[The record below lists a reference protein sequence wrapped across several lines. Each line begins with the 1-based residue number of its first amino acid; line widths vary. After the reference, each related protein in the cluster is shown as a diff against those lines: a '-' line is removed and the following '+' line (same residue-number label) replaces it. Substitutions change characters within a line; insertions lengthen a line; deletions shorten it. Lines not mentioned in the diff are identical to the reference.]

1 MKKRQKGFTI
11 VELVIVIAV
20 IAILAAVLI
29 PTFSTVIKKAKESHF
44 LQNKRNEWLNEFV
57 ESSLDEDYETIK
69 ETPVE
74 VSDEDA
80 KIKQIESDFNS
91 LFEYLL
97 SGELY
102 VINDRYHIHLEGIE
116 EEFFDKT
123 PGYSFVGWYGYGLTR
138 YIYSYNDK
146 YVVLY
151 HYHSEVSTFEIRF
164 YDDVVIQST
173 GSQLDGEI
181 EYIQYGNYYKLEVVK
196 NEKGSESDQ
205 QYAIKVVKYTE
216 SKG

>member
-1 MKKRQKGFTI
+1 MKRRKGFTI
-11 VELVIVIAV
+11 VELVIAIAV

-69 ETPVE
+69 EET
-74 VSDEDA
+74 VSVSEDDA
-80 KIKQIESDFNS
+80 KIKQIESDFKP

-97 SGELY
+97 GGKLY
-102 VINDRYHIHLEGIE
+102 VINDRCDIDLKGIE
-116 EEFFDKT
+116 ENFFDKA
-123 PGYSFVGWYGYGLTR
+123 PGYSFVGWYGYGRTR
-138 YIYSYNDK
+138 NIYSYDGK
-146 YVVLY
+146 YFILY
-151 HYHSEVSTFEIRF
+151 HFYGNASSFEIRF

-173 GSQLDGEI
+173 GSRLDGEI
-181 EYIQYGNYYKLEVVK
+181 EHIEYGDYYKFEVVK
-196 NEKGSESDQ
+196 NEKESDQ